1 MTVAPDPGFAGLLEK
16 IERERG
22 FCCAAYKTG
31 CLERRI
37 RTRMRAKSVGSYE
50 AFSALLD
57 REPREMDRLVDMLTI
72 NVTRFFRN
80 AHVWDAIR
88 AIVVPDLW
96 RSQIETVRVWSAG
109 SASGEEAYSMAM
121 LFHRH
126 AAVEG
131 MLNQI
136 GRVVVTGTDV
146 DANAVRAAKRGA
158 YAAADLQ
165 EVPDDVR
172 QRYFSDDAP
181 YRPSP
186 GVRRLVRF
194 VTHDLLKDPY
204 PAAPQHIIICRNVL
218 IYFDRAVQQQVIGR
232 FRESLEPGGYL
243 ILGKV
248 ETLLGTPGFERVGVK
263 ERIFRKVS

>member
-1 MTVAPDPGFAGLLEK
+1 MTAPLDAALTGLLQK

-22 FCCAAYKTG
+22 FCCAAYKEA

-37 RTRMRAKSVGSYE
+37 RTRMRSKGIESYD
-50 AFSALLD
+50 AFTALLD
-57 REPREMDRLVDMLTI
+57 REPREMDRLIDILTI

-80 AHVWDAIR
+80 AHVWDAID
-88 AIVVPDLW
+88 ASVVPDLW

-109 SASGEEAYSMAM
+109 SASGEEAYSMAI

-126 AAVEG
+126 AAVQG
-131 MLNQI
+131 MLSQI

-146 DANAVRAAKRGA
+146 DANAVRAANRA
-158 YAAADLQ
+158 SYTAADLK
-165 EVPDDVR
+165 EVPAELR
-172 QRYFSDDAP
+172 ARYFTDAAP

-204 PAAPQHIIICRNVL
+204 PAAPQHVIICRNVL

-248 ETLLGTPGFERVGVK
+248 ETLLDTPGFERVAAR